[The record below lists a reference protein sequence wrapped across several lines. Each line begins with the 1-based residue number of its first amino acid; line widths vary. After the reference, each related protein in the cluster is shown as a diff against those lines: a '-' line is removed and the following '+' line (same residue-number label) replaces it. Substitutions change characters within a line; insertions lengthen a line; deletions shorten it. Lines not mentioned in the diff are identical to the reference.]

1 MYKSGTAPTGASLPN
16 IGTKIYE
23 RTLSGGVKKSLATF
37 TRLDSVVDEI
47 LSPDEEKET
56 SPPRALAVPAIS
68 NIQNPTTSNI
78 QNPTTSSTNIAT
90 TQFRRFSKF
99 TGVSGISVGSTG
111 TTSGSVR
118 ASKLT
123 RKLSRKLSQKLSQ
136 SSEMIELETA
146 FPFMKGFKTVSVG
159 VVNYK
164 ELYI

>member
-1 MYKSGTAPTGASLPN
+1 MYKSGTAPTGVSLPN

-56 SPPRALAVPAIS
+56 SPPRALAVPAI
-68 NIQNPTTSNI
+68 SNI